1 MEPYKTAIMKSLQI
15 QDITFLMLKELVKR
29 NKARNESEFI
39 EKLIQ
44 NEYNKIK

>member
-1 MEPYKTAIMKSLQI
+1 MKSLQI
-15 QDITFLMLKELVKR
+15 QEITFLMLKELVKR
-29 NKARNESEFI
+29 NRARNENEFI

>member
-1 MEPYKTAIMKSLQI
+1 MKSLQI
-15 QDITFLMLKELVKR
+15 QEITFLMLKELVKR
-29 NKARNESEFI
+29 NKARSESEFI

>member
-1 MEPYKTAIMKSLQI
+1 MKSLQI
-15 QDITFLMLKELVKR
+15 QEITFLMLKELVKR
-29 NKARNESEFI
+29 NKTSYNESEFI

>member
-1 MEPYKTAIMKSLQI
+1 MKSLQI
-15 QDITFLMLKELVKR
+15 QEITFLMLKELVKK
-29 NKARNESEFI
+29 NKTRSESEFI

>member
-1 MEPYKTAIMKSLQI
+1 MKSLQV
-15 QDITFLMLKELVKR
+15 QEITFLMLKELEKR

>member
-1 MEPYKTAIMKSLQI
+1 MKTLQI
-15 QDITFLMLKELVKR
+15 QDITFLMLKELIKKNR
-29 NKARNESEFI
+29 IKSENEFI